1 MSRGQRKQSGETRRN
16 MLRMAVA
23 LFLEKGYQKTTTA
36 EISKAA
42 GMSANAI
49 FRVFPDKESI
59 LNSLVG
65 HMIEEQFKMARHF
78 IEEVGEYD
86 PVFLY
91 GAETALQLHIAEISE
106 ALRDLYVSAYSLPT
120 TSEYIYQTVSKKLIN
135 IFGQYL
141 PECEEKDF
149 YEMEIATA
157 GITRGY
163 MAKKCDM
170 YFTMKQKIRRFLEV
184 TLKIYSVPPEKRSDI
199 AERVLTLP
207 LAEFAEKIIRETVK
221 KAETGFAGD
230 YDS

>member
-1 MSRGQRKQSGETRRN
+1 
-16 MLRMAVA
+16 
-23 LFLEKGYQKTTTA
+23 
-36 EISKAA
+36 
-42 GMSANAI
+42 MSANAI

-59 LNSLVG
+59 LAALVG

-78 IEEVGEYD
+78 IEEDGECD

-91 GAETALQLHIAEISE
+91 GAETVLQLHIAEMNE

-170 YFTMKQKIRRFLEV
+170 NFTMKQKIKRFLEV
-184 TLKIYSVPPEKRSDI
+184 TLKIYGVPP
-199 AERVLTLP
+199 
-207 LAEFAEKIIRETVK
+207 
-221 KAETGFAGD
+221 
-230 YDS
+230 

>member
-184 TLKIYSVPPEKRSDI
+184 TLKIYSVPPEKRSGI
-199 AERVLTLP
+199 AERVLILP
-207 LAEFAEKIIRETVK
+207 LAEVAEKIIRETVQ

-230 YDS
+230 CEC

>member
-1 MSRGQRKQSGETRRN
+1 MSKGQRRQSGETRRE

-23 LFLEKGYQKTTTA
+23 LFLEKGYQRTTTA
-36 EISKAA
+36 EISKAV

-59 LNSLVG
+59 LNALVRY
-65 HMIEEQFKMARHF
+65 MIEEQFKMARHF
-78 IEEVGEYD
+78 VEDGGVCD

-91 GAETALQLHIAEISE
+91 GVETALQLHIAEMSE

-120 TSEYIYQTVSKKLIN
+120 TSEYIYQTVSKKLVK
-135 IFGQYL
+135 IFEEYL

-157 GITRGY
+157 GIVRGY

-184 TLKIYSVPPEKRSDI
+184 TLKIYGVPPEKRSDI
-199 AERVLTLP
+199 TERVLILP
-207 LAEFAEKIIRETVK
+207 LAEVAEKIITETVQ
-221 KAETGFAGD
+221 KAETGFAGH
-230 YDS
+230 YEC